1 MLKFYKT
8 INGLTLE
15 QADFSCG
22 CWVQMTAPVEQ
33 EIKTVCNRLSVSE
46 DLLRAAL
53 DEEERS
59 RIDEDDGT
67 LLIVVDTPTA
77 ETDNN
82 DFSYST
88 IPFGIIVT
96 ENGVITVCSK
106 ETALPRQMTDGTV
119 KTASTK
125 KIRRFVLQLLLQNA
139 TLFLYYLRR
148 TDKDVINAEKEL
160 RRSMKNKE
168 LIRLLSLEKS
178 LVYFST
184 GLKGDEAVLEKLL
197 RMNFISAYPEDAEIL
212 EDVIVEN
219 RQAIE
224 MCNIYRDILSGT
236 MNAYSS
242 IISNNLN
249 MVMKLLASL
258 TVILT
263 VPQLVFSLWGINT
276 PVPFEAN
283 PMGFYIVLCIAL
295 VSTVISIGFAVYK
308 KWLK

>member
-1 MLKFYKT
+1 MLRIYKNVSGR
-8 INGLTLE
+8 ILE
-15 QADFSCG
+15 QDELSNG
-22 CWVQMTAPVEQ
+22 CWVHLFAPDNG
-33 EIKTVCNRLSVSE
+33 EIKSVCKQLSVPESFV
-46 DLLRAAL
+46 RAAL

-59 RIDEDDGT
+59 RIDEEEGT

-77 ETDNN
+77 EQDNN
-82 DFSYST
+82 DFYYST

-96 ENGVITVCSK
+96 ENAVLTVCAK
-106 ETALPRQMTDGTV
+106 ETALPRQITDGTV
-119 KTASTK
+119 KGVSTK
-125 KIRRFVLQLLLQNA
+125 KIRRFVLQLLFQNA

-148 TDKDVINAEKEL
+148 TDKDVIRAEKEL
-160 RRSMKNKE
+160 RRTMKNKE

-197 RMNFISAYPEDAEIL
+197 RMHFINAYPEDSELL

-224 MCNIYRDILSGT
+224 MCHIYRDILSGT

-263 VPQLVFSLWGINT
+263 VPQLIFSLWGINT
-276 PVPFEAN
+276 PVPFEGN
-283 PMGFYIVLCIAL
+283 PIGFYIVLAIGL
-295 VSTVISIGFAVYK
+295 LSTLASIGFAVYK

>member
-1 MLKFYKT
+1 MLRIYKNVSGR
-8 INGLTLE
+8 ILE
-15 QADFSCG
+15 QDEISNG
-22 CWVQMTAPVEQ
+22 CWVHLSAPDNG
-33 EIKTVCNRLSVSE
+33 EIKSVCKQLSVPESFV
-46 DLLRAAL
+46 RAAL

-59 RIDEDDGT
+59 RIDEEEGT

-77 ETDNN
+77 EQDNN
-82 DFSYST
+82 DFYYST

-96 ENGVITVCSK
+96 ENAVLTVCAK
-106 ETALPRQMTDGTV
+106 ETALPRQITDGTV
-119 KTASTK
+119 KGVSTK
-125 KIRRFVLQLLLQNA
+125 KIRRFVLQLLFQNA

-148 TDKDVINAEKEL
+148 TDKDVIRAEKEL
-160 RRSMKNKE
+160 RRTMKNKE

-197 RMNFISAYPEDAEIL
+197 RMHFINAYPEDSELL

-224 MCNIYRDILSGT
+224 MCHIYRDILSGT

-263 VPQLVFSLWGINT
+263 VPQLIFSLWGINT
-276 PVPFEAN
+276 PVPFEGN
-283 PMGFYIVLCIAL
+283 PIGFYIVLAIGL
-295 VSTVISIGFAVYK
+295 LSTLASIGFAVYK